1 MSSGGLS
8 AEERNRFPEMLQ
20 RGSRSDMV
28 DFMGRDDF
36 TMENLPFNGDYGA
49 ACNAGDGLAAMII
62 SKFKIR
68 PVVPEASDTPEC
80 PICLG
85 AFDSMVAVLA
95 ACGHMYHKEC
105 IERWRCTPPQRWCQV
120 CHDGSWDE
128 ARELFAPADRTIHP
142 ENRPPPFGNSRHRFS
157 PDMSQTNTHE
167 NQYAKARCLV
177 CRQDLPGS
185 CEEGFTRIWHLGGSN
200 ESTPETPGQ
209 SRRNLWNRPR

>member
-20 RGSRSDMV
+20 RGSRSGMV

-95 ACGHMYHKEC
+95 APLAP
-105 IERWRCTPPQRWCQV
+105 TF
-120 CHDGSWDE
+120 
-128 ARELFAPADRTIHP
+128 ALFLAPV
-142 ENRPPPFGNSRHRFS
+142 NFS
-157 PDMSQTNTHE
+157 H
-167 NQYAKARCLV
+167 
-177 CRQDLPGS
+177 LPGS
-185 CEEGFTRIWHLGGSN
+185 FLHSTFFIIQTGLSSGPGAPGLRGS
-200 ESTPETPGQ
+200 
-209 SRRNLWNRPR
+209 RCRW